1 MVVLASVEAQ
11 WVVPSP
17 VVPFDVVP
25 KPGGAAGCG
34 CTCSRPGGGRRGSAL
49 VVVPGGS

>member
-1 MVVLASVEAQ
+1 MWFFGGGAIGGAFTGGALE
-11 WVVPSP
+11 
-17 VVPFDVVP
+17 VVP

-34 CTCSRPGGGRRGSAL
+34 STCSRPGGGRRGNAL